1 LTTNGVPCMLLLKT
15 NLCSIT
21 HEEYLL
27 ESLSA
32 GCCETQV
39 GTTHHRGAVPVDE
52 CTSRK

>member
-1 LTTNGVPCMLLLKT
+1 MLLLKI

-32 GCCETQV
+32 GCCEAQA
-39 GTTHHRGAVPVDE
+39 GTTHPRGAVPVDE
-52 CTSRK
+52 CASRK